1 MVVEQCVA
9 QNHRVRKDDYHIGN
23 FHPLVK
29 LMLYFVRDRVEH
41 EVNGFG
47 EEPNGQQPYRD

>member
-29 LMLYFVRDRVEH
+29 LMLNFVRDRVEH